1 MQGGSNGSRGAEPPE
16 LPHFN
21 HCPRHDVDSIL
32 ILGSKW
38 SKVRGTARFIIWRWG
53 PSISL
58 EWLKTKL
65 PLRWACIRV
74 T

>member
-1 MQGGSNGSRGAEPPE
+1 LQRAQMGAGGLSPPSS
-16 LPHFN
+16 LTLTTVL
-21 HCPRHDVDSIL
+21 DTMSIL